1 MKRAW
6 CLVLN
11 AGVLD
16 PSSESGRACTRFSIG
31 YFRHIKVF
39 RVFGTVHVPP
49 NFHVQAIVQG
59 FLRNAGSN
67 ALIFR
72 RNYAYR
78 RTSGRLQF
86 FGLGI
91 IL

>member
-1 MKRAW
+1 MNRAW
-6 CLVLN
+6 GLVLN

-16 PSSESGRACTRFSIG
+16 PSQESGRARTRFSIG
-31 YFRHIKVF
+31 YFHHIKVF

-49 NFHVQAIVQG
+49 NFHVQDVVQG
-59 FLRNAGSN
+59 FLWNEGSD
-67 ALIFR
+67 ALIFL
-72 RNYAYR
+72 RNCTYQ
-78 RTSGRLQF
+78 RTSGRPQF